1 MSGFVRRTAA
11 LVVAVLLAH
20 PCGFSAAQQGSDRQ
34 SPIEKDAIS
43 VVEPIEEGAPSEP
56 GSQPWASE
64 ELRPMLPAA
73 AESKPV
79 GSVAL
84 FNPASRI
91 RIAAGLDVLT
101 EFSTAR
107 AFPSGI
113 PLFLLPA
120 SPFGLDT
127 NSFDVNARQSYLNAN
142 YSGPKVGDFEAGAQ
156 MLVFLQNHNLSA
168 DDYGLLVYYAF
179 ADLKNQDW
187 RFAAGLQQDV
197 FNPVSPTIIYLTK
210 MYASGNTG
218 SYRGQLRAERYFQD
232 QDTAGL
238 TVQAALSDPIST
250 LVTSDSRR
258 ITEDNGW
265 PNVEG
270 RMEIGFGERRTI
282 QGAPTRPLEIGISGV
297 VGQFRTTRTLFADP
311 SALPPRAV
319 IDTWGLGADAEW
331 FMTDRFGARGEYTIG
346 QALGEYNGGI
356 LQSFNPETFQEVRTQ
371 GGFGEIFFFA
381 TPAFHVHVGYGA
393 DNPRAS
399 DLAPT
404 QIRRNQTYFVN
415 FVWDVTRSV
424 QLGLELDYRKTDF
437 FQFAPNAFLD
447 NEGFILGNRFLMKF

>member
-1 MSGFVRRTAA
+1 MSAIVRTIASLLFCV
-11 LVVAVLLAH
+11 LVVQPSGLLT
-20 PCGFSAAQQGSDRQ
+20 AQQASGPAPIAPRSQILGAEPADGEI
-34 SPIEKDAIS
+34 SPETS
-43 VVEPIEEGAPSEP
+43 
-56 GSQPWASE
+56 SQPWSDEA
-64 ELRPMLPAA
+64 LRPALPLAVDP
-73 AESKPV
+73 KPS

-91 RIAAGLDVLT
+91 RIGAGLDVLT

-107 AFPSGI
+107 PFPSGI
-113 PLFLLPA
+113 PLFLLPD

-127 NSFDVNARQSYLNAN
+127 NSFDVHARQSYLNAN

-187 RFAAGLQQDV
+187 RFAVGLQQDV
-197 FNPVSPTIIYLTK
+197 FNPISPTIIYLTK
-210 MYASGNTG
+210 MYASGNSG
-218 SYRGQLRAERYFQD
+218 SYRGQLRAERFFQD
-232 QDTAGL
+232 EDAVGL
-238 TVQAALSDPIST
+238 TIQAALSDPIST

-270 RMEIGFGERRTI
+270 RLEFGFGERRSI
-282 QGAPTRPLEIGISGV
+282 QGAPARPLEIGLSGV
-297 VGQFRTTRTLFADP
+297 VGQFRTTRTLLADP
-311 SALPPRAV
+311 STLPPRAV

-331 FMTDRFGARGEYTIG
+331 FITDRFGARGEYTIG
-346 QALGEYNGGI
+346 QALGEYNAGI

-371 GGFGEIFFFA
+371 GGFGEVFFFA
-381 TPAFHVHVGYGA
+381 TPAFHVHVGYGC
-393 DNPRAS
+393 DHPRAS

-415 FVWDVTRSV
+415 FVWDVTKSI
-424 QLGLELDYRKTDF
+424 QLGLELDYRKTDY

>member
-1 MSGFVRRTAA
+1 MSAIVRTIASLVAGA
-11 LVVAVLLAH
+11 LLVH
-20 PCGFSAAQQGSDRQ
+20 PWGSLAAQQASDLQ
-34 SPIEKDAIS
+34 SRSEQDTIEVAEPFEGIEP
-43 VVEPIEEGAPSEP
+43 VEPGV
-56 GSQPWASE
+56 QPWATE
-64 ELRPMLPAA
+64 QLRPMVAA
-73 AESKPV
+73 VEPRPG

-91 RIAAGLDVLT
+91 RIGAGLDVLT
-101 EFSTAR
+101 EFSSAR

-142 YSGPKVGDFEAGAQ
+142 YSGHKVGDFEAGAQ

-179 ADLKNQDW
+179 ADLKNGDW

-218 SYRGQLRAERYFQD
+218 SYRGQLRAERFFQSED
-232 QDTAGL
+232 AAGL
-238 TVQAALSDPIST
+238 TIQAALSDPIST
-250 LVTSDSRR
+250 LVTSDSLR

-270 RMEIGFGERRTI
+270 RMEIGFGERRAI
-282 QGAPTRPLEIGISGV
+282 QGVTTRPLEIGLSGV

-311 SALPPRAV
+311 STLPPRAV

-331 FMTDRFGARGEYTIG
+331 FATDRFGARGEYTIG

-356 LQSFNPETFQEVRTQ
+356 LQSFNPETFQEIRTQ
-371 GGFGEIFFFA
+371 GGFGEVFYFA
-381 TPAFHVHVGYGA
+381 TPAFHVHVGYGC